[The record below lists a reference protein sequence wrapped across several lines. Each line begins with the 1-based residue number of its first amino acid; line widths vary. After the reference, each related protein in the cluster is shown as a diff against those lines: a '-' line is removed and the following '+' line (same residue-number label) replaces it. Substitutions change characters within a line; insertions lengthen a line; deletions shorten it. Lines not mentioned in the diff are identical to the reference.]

1 MARVIS
7 MANQKGG
14 VGKTTS
20 TLNLGAALLERGF
33 SVLLVDLDPQGSLT
47 TSLGEDPE
55 EIEQTLYSALLAS
68 IEEREFPLSEVT
80 YVLDNELEFVPANIE
95 LSAAELDLSKATM
108 GEMVLR
114 DVLEGVEEDYD
125 FILIDCP
132 PNLGLLTV
140 NALSASD
147 EVIIPLQADY
157 LALKGVNLLMRTI
170 STVKRKIN
178 PSLKIAGVML
188 TMADLRTLHARE
200 VVAAARSALEGQV
213 HVFEPVIRMNVRMK
227 EASVASES
235 ILTYAS
241 GSNVA
246 RAYRQ
251 LAEILTHGEA

>member
-80 YVLDNELEFVPANIE
+80 YVLDNELEFIPANIE

-114 DVLEGVEEDYD
+114 DVLEAVDEDYD

-132 PNLGLLTV
+132 PNLGLLTI

-213 HVFEPVIRMNVRMK
+213 HVFEPVVRMNVRMK

>member
-68 IEEREFPLSEVT
+68 IEEREFSLSEVT
-80 YVLDNELEFVPANIE
+80 YVLDNGLEFVPANIE